1 MSVLK
6 KLFAAAAIT
15 AAIFAAPA
23 YAQDNVKIALVVK
36 SLGNGFFDAAN
47 KGAQEAASE
56 IGGVEVIYTGPTS
69 ATAEGQ
75 IEIVNSLIA
84 QQVDAIAISANDPD
98 ALVPALKRAMD
109 RGITVIS
116 WDSGVAP
123 EGRQL
128 HLNPSDTDLI
138 GETIIKLAADRLPDG
153 GDVAILSASS
163 TATNQNAWI
172 EAAKKALPEKFP
184 KINLVTVVYGDD
196 DSVKSTNE
204 ARGLIA
210 SHPDLDAIIAPTTV
224 GVVAAAQV
232 VTDQNL
238 IGKIN
243 VTGLALPS
251 EFKQFID
258 NGASQA
264 VALWNPIDLGYSAV
278 YLSHALA
285 TEKAKAEPGAKLS
298 IGRVGE
304 VTLDDTNAAAMAAPF
319 QFDKSNIEEFSK
331 IY

>member
-1 MSVLK
+1 M
-6 KLFAAAAIT
+6 KLFKLMAATAAAAILL
-15 AAIFAAPA
+15 AVPA
-23 YAQDNVKIALVVK
+23 YAQTRIALVVK
-36 SLGNGFFDAAN
+36 SLGNGFFDAAA
-47 KGAQEAASE
+47 KGAEEAAKE
-56 IGGVEVIYTGPTS
+56 IGDIELIYTGPTT
-69 ATAEGQ
+69 ATAEAQ
-75 IEIVNSLIA
+75 IEVVNSLIA

-98 ALVPALKRAMD
+98 ALVPVLQRAQQ
-109 RGITVIS
+109 RGIKVIS

-123 EGRQL
+123 EGRQI
-128 HLNPSDTDLI
+128 HLNPSETALI
-138 GETIIKLAADRLPDG
+138 GETIIKLAADYLPEG
-153 GDVAILSASS
+153 GDVAILSAAS

-172 EAAKKALPEKFP
+172 EAAKAVIPEKFP
-184 KINLVTVVYGDD
+184 NINLVATVYGDD
-196 DSVKSTNE
+196 DSVKSTEE

-210 SHPDLDAIIAPTTV
+210 AYPNLKAIIAPTTV

-238 IGKIN
+238 IGKVN

-278 YLSHALA
+278 FL
-285 TEKAKAEPGAKLS
+285 AKALVDGQEAAPGATFS
-298 IGRVGE
+298 IGKVGE
-304 VTLDDTNAAAMAAPF
+304 VTLDDTNSAAMAAPF

>member
-1 MSVLK
+1 MSLLK
-6 KLFAAAAIT
+6 KLAVT
-15 AAIFAAPA
+15 AALASVLIAAPA
-23 YAQDNVKIALVVK
+23 VAQTKIALVVK

-47 KGAQEAASE
+47 KGAQEAAAE
-56 IGGVEVIYTGPTS
+56 IGGVEVIYTGPTT

-75 IEIVNSLIA
+75 IEIVNALIA
-84 QQVDAIAISANDPD
+84 QNVNAIAISANDPD
-98 ALVPALKRAMD
+98 ALVPALKRAME

-116 WDSGVAP
+116 WDSGVAQ
-123 EGRQL
+123 EGRSV
-128 HLNPSDTDLI
+128 HLNPSDTGLI
-138 GETIIKLAADRLPDG
+138 GETIIKLAADYLPEG

-172 EAAKKALPEKFP
+172 EAAKAVLPEKFAN
-184 KINLVTVVYGDD
+184 INLVATVYGDD

-204 ARGLIA
+204 ANGLIDTY
-210 SHPDLDAIIAPTTV
+210 PDLKAIIAPTTV

-232 VTDQNL
+232 VTDRGL
-238 IGKIN
+238 IGQIN

-278 YLSHALA
+278 MIAHQLA
-285 TEKAKAEPGAKLS
+285 TGAATAEPGATIS

-304 VTLDDTNAAAMAAPF
+304 ITLDDTLSAAMAAPF
-319 QFDKSNIEEFSK
+319 QFDKTNIEEFST

>member
-1 MSVLK
+1 M
-6 KLFAAAAIT
+6 KLWKLLAATAT
-15 AAIFAAPA
+15 AAVLMATPA
-23 YAQDNVKIALVVK
+23 LAQTRIALVVK
-36 SLGNGFFDAAN
+36 SLGNGFFDAAA
-47 KGAQEAASE
+47 KGAQEAATE
-56 IGGVEVIYTGPTS
+56 LGDVEVIYTGPTA
-69 ATAEGQ
+69 ATAEAQ
-75 IEIVNSLIA
+75 IEVVNALIA

-98 ALVPALKRAMD
+98 ALVPALQRAME
-109 RGITVIS
+109 RGIKVIS
-116 WDSGVAP
+116 WDSGVAQ

-128 HLNPSDTDLI
+128 HLNPSDVNLI
-138 GETIIKLAADRLPDG
+138 GETIIKLAADYLPDG
-153 GDVAILSASS
+153 GDVAILSAAS

-172 EAAKKALPEKFP
+172 EAAKAVIPEKFP
-184 KINLVTVVYGDD
+184 NINLVATVYGDD
-196 DSVKSTNE
+196 DSVKSTEE

-210 SHPDLDAIIAPTTV
+210 AYPDLKAIIAPTTV

-278 YLSHALA
+278 YL
-285 TEKAKAEPGAKLS
+285 AKALVDGEEAKPGATFS
-298 IGRVGE
+298 IGHVGE
-304 VTLDDTNAAAMAAPF
+304 VTLDDTNSAAMAAPF
-319 QFDKSNIEEFSK
+319 QFDKTNIEEFSK

>member
-1 MSVLK
+1 MSLLK
-6 KLFAAAAIT
+6 KLAFATAIAT
-15 AAIFAAPA
+15 VMLAAPA
-23 YAQDNVKIALVVK
+23 VAQTKIALVVK

-47 KGAQEAASE
+47 RGAQEAAAE
-56 IGGVEVIYTGPTS
+56 LGDVEVIYTGPTTAS
-69 ATAEGQ
+69 AEGQ
-75 IEIVNSLIA
+75 IEIINSLIA
-84 QQVDAIAISANDPD
+84 QNVDAIAISANDPD
-98 ALVPALKRAMD
+98 ALVPSLKRAMD

-123 EGRQL
+123 EGRQV
-128 HLNPSDTDLI
+128 HLNPSDTNLI
-138 GETIIKLAADRLPDG
+138 GETIIKLAADYLPEG

-172 EAAKKALPEKFP
+172 EAAKAVLPEKFP
-184 KINLVTVVYGDD
+184 NINLVDVVYGDD

-204 ARGLIA
+204 AKGLIEK
-210 SHPDLDAIIAPTTV
+210 HPDLKAIIAPTTV

-232 VTDQNL
+232 VTDEGL

-278 YLSHALA
+278 QIAYQLA
-285 TEKAKAEPGAKLS
+285 KGTATAEPGATIS

-304 VTLDDTNAAAMAAPF
+304 ITLDDTNSAAMAPPF

>member
-1 MSVLK
+1 MNLF
-6 KLFAAAAIT
+6 KLLAATAT
-15 AAIFAAPA
+15 AAVLIAAPA
-23 YAQDNVKIALVVK
+23 AAQDQTRIALVVK

-47 KGAQEAASE
+47 KGAQEAAE
-56 IGGVEVIYTGPTS
+56 ELGDVEVIYTGPTA
-69 ATAEGQ
+69 ATAEAQ
-75 IEIVNSLIA
+75 IEVVNSLIA

-98 ALVPALKRAMD
+98 ALVPVLQRAME
-109 RGITVIS
+109 RGIKVIS

-123 EGRQL
+123 EGRQI
-128 HLNPSDTDLI
+128 HLNPSDVDLI
-138 GETIIKLAADRLPDG
+138 GETIIKLAADYLPEG
-153 GDVAILSASS
+153 GDVAILSAAS

-172 EAAKKALPEKFP
+172 EAAKAAIPEKFP
-184 KINLVTVVYGDD
+184 NINLVATVYGDD
-196 DSVKSTNE
+196 DSVKSTEE

-210 SHPDLDAIIAPTTV
+210 AYPDLDAIIAPTTV

-232 VTDQNL
+232 VTDMDL
-238 IGKIN
+238 IGQIN

-278 YLSHALA
+278 MLA
-285 TEKAKAEPGAKLS
+285 DQLIDGAEAAPGATLS

-304 VTLDDTNAAAMAAPF
+304 VTLDDTNSAAMAAPF
-319 QFDKSNIEEFSK
+319 QFDASNIEEFAA